1 MANNQLKFSIIY
13 SKIAMRASDDERRIN
28 YEWPAL
34 TETAFK
40 IQLQCI
46 SSTNY
51 KYYEYKVSI
60 RT

>member
-1 MANNQLKFSIIY
+1 MANNQLKCSIIY
-13 SKIAMRASDDERRIN
+13 SKIAIRASDDGRRIN

-46 SSTNY
+46 LSTYY

-60 RT
+60 RI